1 MRGESG
7 KASRLMNE
15 MCRHFLF
22 VIFDLDSFLIFL
34 VSSECDGIT
43 WAAIFLSKEE
53 QRSDLILFSH
63 QLACGVLGQRSH
75 VRSNRNRI
83 PLTNSPQF
91 HRPVRPPFDKYN
103 FCFRNNKLFG
113 SRWGEKNSQFFVFN
127 SQKVTLDCCHL
138 EWNLPTAGRYTSTM
152 YHIRTRVGEPY
163 LAATQSSY
171 ATQLV
176 GRERGESWDR
186 NK

>member
-1 MRGESG
+1 MWCKCPHWMRGESG

-15 MCRHFLF
+15 MCGHFLF

-103 FCFRNNKLFG
+103 FCFRNIKLFG
-113 SRWGEKNSQFFVFN
+113 SRWGEKILNFIFCFQLT
-127 SQKVTLDCCHL
+127 KKLRLIAVT
-138 EWNLPTAGRYTSTM
+138 WNETFQQP
-152 YHIRTRVGEPY
+152 
-163 LAATQSSY
+163 AAIQALCIIY
-171 ATQLV
+171 VHA
-176 GRERGESWDR
+176 
-186 NK
+186 